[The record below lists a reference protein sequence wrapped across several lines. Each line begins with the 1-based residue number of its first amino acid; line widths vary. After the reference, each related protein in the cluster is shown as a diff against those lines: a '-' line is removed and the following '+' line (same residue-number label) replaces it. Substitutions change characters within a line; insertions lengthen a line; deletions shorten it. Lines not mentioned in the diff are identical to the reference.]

1 MAAIRIVAVP
11 PANADAA
18 FCLERYFEELGARF
32 DGGFD
37 PRLSEAPTLDE
48 FAPPDGAFVVAYL
61 RKRPVGC
68 GGFKRHSADTA
79 YLKRMWV
86 DTGVRGRGLGRTLLR
101 ELEQRAARLGYRKT
115 CLETHRSLTE
125 AQNLYRHSGYIEVA
139 PFNAERYADHWFE
152 KTLAP
157 I

>member
-1 MAAIRIVAVP
+1 MAAIRLVDAA
-11 PANADAA
+11 PASADAA
-18 FCLERYFEELGARF
+18 YCLERYFEELGARF

-48 FAPPDGAFVVAYL
+48 FAPPGGVFILAYL
-61 RKRPVGC
+61 KRRPVGC
-68 GGFKRHSADTA
+68 GGFKRRTKDTA

-86 DTGVRGRGLGRTLLR
+86 DSGERGRGLGRTLLD
-101 ELEQRAARLGYRKT
+101 ELEQRAFRLGYRKV
-115 CLETHRSLTE
+115 CLDTHRSLAE
-125 AQNLYRHSGYIEVA
+125 AQHLYRSGGYVEVA

-157 I
+157 R